1 MTTIEYMAETLQSN
15 DTEELLPIFSSISI
29 EQSRLLST
37 IVSSRNGKR
46 NRPDSLMVALRDRG
60 TKPPIFICANAYEEI
75 APLSQD
81 LDPERALYFLESGY
95 FAIEGTNSQIKEL
108 ATYHIRDILAV
119 QTEAPYFLCGYSHG
133 GILAWEIAQQLKALG
148 KPVAM
153 LFILDT
159 PGDKPSYQLYEHL
172 DYTFRTNWNYL
183 TNFLGITKLS
193 SFSRTTQS
201 RIDLDRSLANLQD
214 PYIFQ
219 SYNRKICLLTATKT
233 DRHSFFSQK
242 LKLWLFPKLGWQSQI
257 ASQLE
262 VTKIPGDHFPSLN
275 NLMFDF

>member
-1 MTTIEYMAETLQSN
+1 
-15 DTEELLPIFSSISI
+15 
-29 EQSRLLST
+29 
-37 IVSSRNGKR
+37 
-46 NRPDSLMVALRDRG
+46 
-60 TKPPIFICANAYEEI
+60 
-75 APLSQD
+75 
-81 LDPERALYFLESGY
+81 
-95 FAIEGTNSQIKEL
+95 
-108 ATYHIRDILAV
+108 
-119 QTEAPYFLCGYSHG
+119 
-133 GILAWEIAQQLKALG
+133 
-148 KPVAM
+148 M

-172 DYTFRTNWNYL
+172 DYILRTNWNYL

-193 SFSRTTQS
+193 SVALSTQS

-257 ASQLE
+257 TSQLE
-262 VTKIPGDHFPSLN
+262 VTKIPGDHFSILEEPNVRVLAAKLN
-275 NLMFDF
+275 NYLANAEIQNNSEVKIVLTDLFRGRNKRKVKH